1 MPGLP
6 YIFGKQQPY
15 SEVCKMQVI
24 TVQNF
29 LDEFKLP
36 VDQKKKVIKSHLENF
51 IKQRNERVD
60 KPVVMREY
68 PCDYVCAEFIHR

>member
-36 VDQKKKVIKSHLENF
+36 VDQKKKIIKSHLENF
-51 IKQRNERVD
+51 IKLRNERVD

-68 PCDYVCAEFIHR
+68 SCEYVCAEFIHR

>member
-29 LDEFKLP
+29 LDEFK
-36 VDQKKKVIKSHLENF
+36 
-51 IKQRNERVD
+51 
-60 KPVVMREY
+60 
-68 PCDYVCAEFIHR
+68 